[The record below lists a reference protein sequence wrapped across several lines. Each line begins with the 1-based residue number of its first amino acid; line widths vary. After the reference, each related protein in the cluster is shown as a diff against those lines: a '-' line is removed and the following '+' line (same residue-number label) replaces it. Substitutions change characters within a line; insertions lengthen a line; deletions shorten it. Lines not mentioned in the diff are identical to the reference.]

1 MNDAQLVK
9 LSRKLQAKSRY
20 SMAAKISL
28 EENQRKPPGAIPD
41 TPEMTK
47 KEFQVFA
54 AECAEQKEWPD
65 GSRGEYKCCGLTDW
79 ACRDCICP
87 KLKKEK

>member
-1 MNDAQLVK
+1 MNDAQLAK
-9 LSRKLQAKSRY
+9 LSRKLQRKSQY

-28 EENQRKPPGAIPD
+28 EENLRQSDAVPH
-41 TPEMTK
+41 EMTK
-47 KEFQVFA
+47 KEFQAFA
-54 AECAEQKEWPD
+54 AGCESQKEWPD
-65 GSRGEYKCCGLTDW
+65 GSRGEYRCCGLTDW